1 MWAFIFF
8 EDMGHVL
15 LCLEE
20 MGHFS
25 AALVDRNYGLA
36 WPARARVCVSKKRRS
51 TRRSRWLPCSPRH
64 RHSPGSAPRPPPSR
78 ARVPPWYA
86 STRFTH
92 AAVSLSRHCDC
103 VPHRR
108 FAARSADGRIPNLA
122 GVKAA
127 SPEFSHIV
135 KHRYSRR
142 K

>member
-1 MWAFIFF
+1 
-8 EDMGHVL
+8 MGHVL

-36 WPARARVCVSKKRRS
+36 WPARARVCVSKKKKASDGAAGCPVRLAIAIRQAPLPGRLHRVLAS
-51 TRRSRWLPCSPRH
+51 LPGMHLPASLTRPFR
-64 RHSPGSAPRPPPSR
+64 SPGTA
-78 ARVPPWYA
+78 
-86 STRFTH
+86 T
-92 AAVSLSRHCDC
+92 

-108 FAARSADGRIPNLA
+108 FAARSADGRIPNPIA